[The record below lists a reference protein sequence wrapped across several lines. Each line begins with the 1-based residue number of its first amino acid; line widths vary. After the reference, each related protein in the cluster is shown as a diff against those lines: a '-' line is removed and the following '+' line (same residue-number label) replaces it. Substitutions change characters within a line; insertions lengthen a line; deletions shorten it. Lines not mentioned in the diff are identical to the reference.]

1 MELRKYFSNNFF
13 FKLRKKFGYFPKIK
27 YKKKCNKITVFP
39 EKTPQF
45 KKNQNHY
52 CYVITPFKEID
63 QTINNVIAWY

>member
-1 MELRKYFSNNFF
+1 M
-13 FKLRKKFGYFPKIK
+13 
-27 YKKKCNKITVFP
+27 VFP
-39 EKTPQF
+39 EKNPQF